1 MSDELELK
9 KLYAEMWRAL
19 IAKDIAALE
28 KMHAADFVLVHMT
41 GMRQPRA
48 EYFRSVRDGVLN
60 YFSERAA
67 NVYVDVDAGKMIG
80 QSEVEAAVF
89 GGRKN
94 TWRLQLEFDVEKI
107 GGRWILKFARAST
120 Y

>member
-1 MSDELELK
+1 MNDEQELK
-9 KLYAEMWRAL
+9 ELYVEMWRAL
-19 IAKDIAALE
+19 IAKNISALE
-28 KMHAADFVLVHMT
+28 KIHAADFVLVHMT

-48 EYFRSVRDGVLN
+48 EYFRSVRDGGLN
-60 YFSERAA
+60 YFSERTA
-67 NVYVDVDAGKMIG
+67 NIFISAGKMVG

-94 TWRLQLEFDVEKI
+94 TWRLQLDFDVEKI
-107 GGRWILKFARAST
+107 DGRWILKFARAST

>member
-28 KMHAADFVLVHMT
+28 KMHASDFVLVHMT

-48 EYFRSVRDGVLN
+48 EYFRSVRDGGLN
-60 YFSERAA
+60 YFSERTE
-67 NVYVDVDAGKMIG
+67 NIFISAGKMVG

-94 TWRLQLEFDVEKI
+94 TWRLQLDFDVEKI
-107 GGRWILKFARAST
+107 DGRWILKFARAST